1 MICPL
6 LVHAVH
12 VCPRV
17 QPPAS
22 WSAAEHTEPAVHAG
36 YSALA
41 AAMDATGP
49 KQPTVNGAYE
59 VTW

>member
-1 MICPL
+1 M

-12 VCPRV
+12 VCPEV

-22 WSAAEHTEPAVHAG
+22 WLVAEHTEPAVHAG

-41 AAMDATGP
+41 AATDAMGP
-49 KQPTVNGAYE
+49 KQPAVKGAY
-59 VTW
+59 VVVW

>member
-1 MICPL
+1 M

-12 VCPRV
+12 VCPTL

-22 WSAAEHTEPAVHAG
+22 WLDAGHAEPAVHWEG

-41 AAMDATGP
+41 AATDATGP
-49 KQPTVNGAYE
+49 KQPTVKGAYE